1 MIISINK
8 KLAPDTRM
16 HFIHPNCWITGEG
29 PSATGAVAAPVIA
42 GAVAVL
48 VIARVTMAPN
58 AMVHT
63 NTIIVTTL

>member
-1 MIISINK
+1 MITSINK

-16 HFIHPNCWITGEG
+16 HFIHPNCWMAGV
-29 PSATGAVAAPVIA
+29 PSTTGAVATPVIA
-42 GAVAVL
+42 GAVAVP

>member
-29 PSATGAVAAPVIA
+29 PSATGAVVEPVIPGT
-42 GAVAVL
+42 GAVAVI
-48 VIARVTMAPN
+48 VRVTMAPN

-63 NTIIVTTL
+63 NTIIVTKL